1 MTRSTRLYADDVEM
15 YRLFEK
21 ELFVA
26 VVGGVMDTLGLQ
38 HQFLP
43 QSDKKQAAVA
53 TKRIQLT
60 YISVKFCIL
69 TSY

>member
-26 VVGGVMDTLGLQ
+26 VVGDMMDTLGLQ

-43 QSDKKQAAVA
+43 QSDKKQAE
-53 TKRIQLT
+53 RG
-60 YISVKFCIL
+60 Y
-69 TSY
+69 